1 MQLFLKKLDHLV
13 SFWLWFLRNGMGQ
26 KFIEIFW
33 RKQGMRHM
41 SDIAVGLLSDEELA
55 KNFSDMYPRLDRR
68 NALIEASRCY
78 FCYDAPCM
86 EACPTGI
93 DIPNFI
99 RKISTDNVRGA
110 ALDILDENIM
120 GGACAR
126 VCPTE
131 VLCEGACVRT
141 AQENKPVVIGK
152 LQRYATDWLMES
164 GEQPYEKGPKTGK
177 KVAIIGAGPAGLSA
191 AHRLALFG
199 HESDIFE
206 GLPKSGGLNEY
217 GIAAYKVPD
226 NFAQKEVDF
235 ILGIGGITVHHG
247 KRLGEEIHLGDLR
260 RAYDAVFIGSG
271 LGSVQALGLDNE
283 SMDGLYNAVEYIAD
297 LRQSNDLGS
306 LEVGRHVVVIGGGST
321 AIDIAV
327 KQKKLGA
334 ESVSL
339 VYRRG
344 AADMSAT
351 IVEQKFAQSN
361 NVSIRHWMQP
371 VAVKTDAGRV
381 TGVEFEYTELDAD
394 GKLKGTGEK
403 TVLAANMVFKA
414 IGQVFVPE
422 PVTHES
428 GKLDLESNRIVVDEQ
443 YATSLEGVYAGGDC
457 VIGNIGLT
465 VAAVQDGKQAA
476 KSINDYLMKT

>member
-1 MQLFLKKLDHLV
+1 
-13 SFWLWFLRNGMGQ
+13 
-26 KFIEIFW
+26 
-33 RKQGMRHM
+33 M
-41 SDIAVGLLSDEELA
+41 SDIAVGRLSDEELA
-55 KNFSDMYPRLDRR
+55 QNFSDMYPRLDRKT
-68 NALIEASRCY
+68 ALIEASRCY

-99 RKISTDNVRGA
+99 RKISTENIRGS

-152 LQRYATDWLMES
+152 LQRYATDWLMDS
-164 GEQPYEKGPKTGK
+164 GEQPFNKGEATGK
-177 KVAIIGAGPAGLSA
+177 KIAIIGAGPAGLAA
-191 AHRLALFG
+191 AHRLAMFG

-206 GLPKSGGLNEY
+206 AMPKPGGLNEY

-247 KRLGEEIHLGDLR
+247 RRLGEDVHLGDLR
-260 RAYDAVFIGSG
+260 RDYDAVFIGSG

-283 SMDGLYNAVEYIAD
+283 HMDGLHNAVDYIAD

-306 LEVGRHVVVIGGGST
+306 LPVGRHVLVIGGGST

-327 KQKKLGA
+327 KKKRLGA
-334 ESVSL
+334 ESVTL
-339 VYRRG
+339 IYRRG

-351 IVEQKFAQSN
+351 EVEQKFAQNN
-361 NVSIRHWMQP
+361 NVTIKHWMRP
-371 VAVKTDAGRV
+371 VAVKTTENRV
-381 TGVEFEYTELDAD
+381 TGVEFEYTELDTS
-394 GKLKGTGEK
+394 GKLKGSGEK
-403 TVLAANMVFKA
+403 TTFTADIVFKA
-414 IGQVFVPE
+414 IGQVFVPD
-422 PVTHES
+422 PVSQES
-428 GKLDLESNRIVVDEQ
+428 GNLELNNNRIVVDEH
-443 YATSLEGVYAGGDC
+443 YATSLDGVYAGGDC
-457 VIGNIGLT
+457 VFDNIGLT

-476 KSINDYLMKT
+476 KSINDYLMKS